1 MRDTMKHFLS
11 LMFLAIAVAAPAAF
25 AQKWEIGFAAG
36 GSFLTSETISNPAGN
51 ADATRDPGLA
61 VSAWLDNNIGS
72 GLFGGELRYDHE
84 NGDLKL
90 SSGGTSARFA
100 SQSNAVHYDFL
111 YNFASSESVVRP
123 FIAAGGGVKWYSGT
137 GTEQVYQ
144 PLANIAVFSDVRDL
158 RPLVSVGAGVK
169 FNVAKAML
177 LRLEVHDY
185 LTPFPSNLIA
195 PVNGSSVGGWLQDFV
210 VSAGL
215 SFGF

>member
-1 MRDTMKHFLS
+1 MKHLLS
-11 LMFLAIAVAAPAAF
+11 LMSLAIAVATPAAF
-25 AQKWEIGFAAG
+25 AQKWEVGFGAG
-36 GSFLTSETISNPAGN
+36 GSFLTSDTIDNPAGN
-51 ADATRDPGLA
+51 AQATRNPGLA
-61 VSAWLDNNIGS
+61 LSAWLDNNIGT

-90 SSGGTSARFA
+90 SSNGTSATFG

-111 YNFASSESVVRP
+111 FNFASSESAVRP

-144 PLANIAVFSDVRDL
+144 PLSNIAVFSDVRDMKA
-158 RPLVSVGAGVK
+158 LVSVGAGIK
-169 FNVAKAML
+169 FSIAKSTM

-195 PVNGSSVGGWLQDFV
+195 PVAGSSVGGWLQDFV
-210 VSAGL
+210 AQAGI
-215 SFGF
+215 SFSF

>member
-1 MRDTMKHFLS
+1 MKHFLS
-11 LMFLAIAVAAPAAF
+11 LMFLAIAVSTPVAF
-25 AQKWEIGFAAG
+25 AQKWEVGFAAG

-61 VSAWLDNNIGS
+61 LSAFLDNTIGS

-90 SSGGTSARFA
+90 SSGGTSVKFGSR
-100 SQSNAVHYDFL
+100 SNAIHYDFL
-111 YNFASSESVVRP
+111 YNFTSSEAAVRP
-123 FIAAGGGVKWYSGT
+123 FLAAGGGVKWYSGT
-137 GTEQVYQ
+137 GSEQVYQ
-144 PLANIAVFSDVRDL
+144 PLSNIAVFGDVRDM
-158 RPLVSVGAGVK
+158 RPMVSVGAGVK
-169 FNVAKAML
+169 FNIAKAAL

-185 LTPFPSNLIA
+185 LTPFPSSLVA
-195 PVNGSSVGGWLQDFV
+195 PVTGSSVGGWLQDFV